1 GLTLDAAKKRIRDEL
16 RRNRIVGRKVRL
28 RVSVT
33 EAEVMQYLEANRV
46 KLETGLAY
54 HARHILILPEGGNT
68 DVGWESARIRA
79 DMLRSQLL
87 QGADFTE
94 LARKHSRDASAR
106 DGGDIG
112 QLKRGELAQVIEY
125 LILSHCPYTIVAQF

>member
-1 GLTLDAAKKRIRDEL
+1 GVAAPDAPAQRSPSRKTDNRHQIQGAEREKIVGDGAEVDEELADRNKRMNLKHKDELEAMLKAQGLTLDAAKKRIRDEL

-54 HARHILILPEGGNT
+54 HARHILILPQRAST
-68 DVGWESARIRA
+68 HVGR
-79 DMLRSQLL
+79 
-87 QGADFTE
+87 T
-94 LARKHSRDASAR
+94 
-106 DGGDIG
+106 
-112 QLKRGELAQVIEY
+112 
-125 LILSHCPYTIVAQF
+125 